1 MASRSIIWR
10 SRRLRQI
17 IDTVCETLTNHD
29 IFVITE
35 SNNCFFHSITEFFFK
50 EYLRFICIFATLVM
64 DSGFK
69 TLKLRAKERN
79 NSQHCWPN
87 NVGSCCV
94 RWHKGKS
101 LNGFTLLRNKSQQHA
116 TTCNRVCKR
125 TQPTTCNIHQCCV
138 RFDGASMK
146 TALCPL
152 HPCRSI
158 WSQIF
163 NAFTLVCF

>member
-1 MASRSIIWR
+1 MRDTDKSRY
-10 SRRLRQI
+10 
-17 IDTVCETLTNHD
+17 
-29 IFVITE
+29 FVITE
-35 SNNCFFHSITEFFFK
+35 SNNCFFIRSPSFFFFK
-50 EYLRFICIFATLVM
+50 NIFVLVM

-69 TLKLRAKERN
+69 TLKLRANERN

-125 TQPTTCNIHQCCV
+125 TQPTTCNIQQCCV

-163 NAFTLVCF
+163 NSSTLVCF

>member
-1 MASRSIIWR
+1 MRDTDESRY
-10 SRRLRQI
+10 
-17 IDTVCETLTNHD
+17 
-29 IFVITE
+29 FVITE
-35 SNNCFFHSITEFFFK
+35 SNNCFFIRSPSFFFFS
-50 EYLRFICIFATLVM
+50 FICISATLVM

-69 TLKLRAKERN
+69 TLKLRANERN

-116 TTCNRVCKR
+116 TKCNRVCKR
-125 TQPTTCNIHQCCV
+125 TQPTTCNIQQCCV

-163 NAFTLVCF
+163 NASTLVCF

>member
-10 SRRLRQI
+10 SRRLRQV
-17 IDTVCETLTNHD
+17 IDTVRETLTNHD

-35 SNNCFFHSITEFFFK
+35 SNNCFFSFDHRVFFFFN
-50 EYLRFICIFATLVM
+50 EYLRFICISATLVM

-101 LNGFTLLRNKSQQHA
+101 LNGFTFLRNKSQQHA
-116 TTCNRVCKR
+116 TGCAKGRNLQHVTSNNV
-125 TQPTTCNIHQCCV
+125 
-138 RFDGASMK
+138 ASVL
-146 TALCPL
+146 TGL
-152 HPCRSI
+152 
-158 WSQIF
+158 Q
-163 NAFTLVCF
+163 

>member
-1 MASRSIIWR
+1 MRDTDKSRYFLIP
-10 SRRLRQI
+10 
-17 IDTVCETLTNHD
+17 
-29 IFVITE
+29 E
-35 SNNCFFHSITEFFFK
+35 SNNCFFFRSPGFFFK
-50 EYLRFICIFATLVM
+50 ECLRFICISATLVM

-69 TLKLRAKERN
+69 TLKLRANERN

-94 RWHKGKS
+94 RWHKSKS
-101 LNGFTLLRNKSQQHA
+101 LNGFTLLHNKSQQHA
-116 TTCNRVCKR
+116 ATCNRVCKR
-125 TQPTTCNIHQCCV
+125 IQPTTCNIQQCCV

-163 NAFTLVCF
+163 NSSTLVCF